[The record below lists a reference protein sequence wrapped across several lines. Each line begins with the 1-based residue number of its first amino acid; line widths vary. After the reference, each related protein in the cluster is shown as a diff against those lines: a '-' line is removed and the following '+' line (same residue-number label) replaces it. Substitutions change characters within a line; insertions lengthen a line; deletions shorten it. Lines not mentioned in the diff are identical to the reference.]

1 MSLVVPDEIL
11 FLWFALD
18 SVRQSCVTILLKLW
32 KQSVAI
38 LLLYGLRYVCVAV
51 DDQVLD
57 NH

>member
-1 MSLVVPDEIL
+1 MSLVVADDIL
-11 FLWFALD
+11 FLALD
-18 SVRQSCVTILLKLW
+18 SVRQSFVTILLKLW

-38 LLLYGLRYVCVAV
+38 LLLYGLRYVGVAV